1 VEFHDPDPLM
11 SDCIFCRIAAGEL
24 PATVVYRD
32 ADLLAI
38 EDVNPQAPVHLLV
51 LPIAHHAT
59 VGEVL
64 AANPALAARLIEVAS
79 KLGEE
84 RVGANGFRLVV
95 NTGRDGGQTVDH
107 VHVHLLGGRSLTWP
121 PG

>member
-1 VEFHDPDPLM
+1 MEFHDPHPLM

-32 ADLLAI
+32 GDLLAI

-51 LPIAHHAT
+51 LPVTHHAT
-59 VGEVL
+59 MAEVL
-64 AANPALAARLIEVAS
+64 AANPALAGRLIEVAS

-84 RVGANGFRLVV
+84 RGGANGFRLVV

>member
-64 AANPALAARLIEVAS
+64 AANPALAARLIELAS

>member
-1 VEFHDPDPLM
+1 M

-51 LPIAHHAT
+51 LPVAHHAT